1 MNAPFSKLNYGKI
14 CVGFCLNTG
23 NAFSERNHFKA
34 NRKNRFFYKI
44 GSRNFQNSPSFERSA
59 CFYVTMSGNS
69 EHFRYFN
76 FEIDFLENENF
87 FEKNWRTVF

>member
-1 MNAPFSKLNYGKI
+1 MLLSASFTAKFVLVFVLTLENAL
-14 CVGFCLNTG
+14 
-23 NAFSERNHFKA
+23 SERNHFKA

-87 FEKNWRTVF
+87 FEKTGETFFS